1 VVVVVLSNLF
11 RVNITLA
18 ALPKQDR
25 TWLTIEYGRAV
36 QRGGEMDHQ
45 WSNLLREILA
55 DIWHKYGP
63 FAALLIIG
71 AVAYEIRFTR
81 LWEARL
87 ADKDKEIERL
97 VKERDRLQEIVLKK
111 RLSSK

>member
-1 VVVVVLSNLF
+1 MSQMADTGWSTLF
-11 RVNITLA
+11 R
-18 ALPKQDR
+18 
-25 TWLTIEYGRAV
+25 
-36 QRGGEMDHQ
+36 
-45 WSNLLREILA
+45 EIVS
-55 DIWHKYGP
+55 DVWHKYGP
-63 FAALLIIG
+63 FAALLILG

-97 VKERDRLQEIVLKK
+97 VKERDRLQEIILKK

>member
-1 VVVVVLSNLF
+1 MTDGGWSTLF
-11 RVNITLA
+11 R
-18 ALPKQDR
+18 
-25 TWLTIEYGRAV
+25 
-36 QRGGEMDHQ
+36 
-45 WSNLLREILA
+45 EIVS

-63 FAALLIIG
+63 FAALLIMG

-97 VKERDRLQEIVLKK
+97 VRERDRLQEIVLKK
-111 RLSSK
+111 RLSSQ